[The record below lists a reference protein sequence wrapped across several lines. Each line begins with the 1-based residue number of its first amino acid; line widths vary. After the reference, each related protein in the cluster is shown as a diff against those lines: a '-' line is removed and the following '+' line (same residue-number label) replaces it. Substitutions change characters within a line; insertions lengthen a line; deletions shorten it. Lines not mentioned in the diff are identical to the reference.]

1 METGPAPPAGPRSR
15 HEAERDD
22 GSQPHTFHLERAR
35 TDDHGVRDRA
45 PDLLPAPLRRD
56 PVRNSLQQL
65 RHADRRRPRRGA
77 QGRGQP
83 PGLRPG
89 GRLPRA
95 DQGLGRRPRPGEA
108 PARLPVGLEARL
120 GRGRD
125 GQVPLRHQPALVQRG
140 VRVAQEHD
148 HGASRMNVLRRSERG
163 QAMVLTV
170 FFSLALLGMAALVL
184 DVGSW
189 FRAHRNLQAT
199 ADAAALAGA
208 QALPTD
214 PGQASALASQYAS
227 KNQPALAGMSVN
239 FASDITSN
247 DTIKVHVQKPAEGL
261 FSKVFGIDTVDEG
274 ASATARVEGMK
285 SALYVA
291 PIVVNKKHPML
302 NNCGGPCYGPNYSTT
317 IPVAGTG
324 APGAFGLV
332 NLDPAS
338 QGTTGASTLARW
350 IENGFDKYL
359 DIGG

>member
-1 METGPAPPAGPRSR
+1 
-15 HEAERDD
+15 
-22 GSQPHTFHLERAR
+22 
-35 TDDHGVRDRA
+35 
-45 PDLLPAPLRRD
+45 
-56 PVRNSLQQL
+56 
-65 RHADRRRPRRGA
+65 
-77 QGRGQP
+77 
-83 PGLRPG
+83 
-89 GRLPRA
+89 
-95 DQGLGRRPRPGEA
+95 
-108 PARLPVGLEARL
+108 
-120 GRGRD
+120 
-125 GQVPLRHQPALVQRG
+125 
-140 VRVAQEHD
+140 
-148 HGASRMNVLRRSERG
+148 MNVLRRNERG

-214 PGQASALASQYAS
+214 TGQASALASQYAS
-227 KNQPALAGMSVN
+227 KNQPALAGMSVD

-247 DTIKVHVQKPAEGL
+247 DTIKVHVQKPAEGF
-261 FSKVFGIDTVDEG
+261 FSKVFGIDSVAEG
-274 ASATARVEGMK
+274 ASATARVDGMK

-332 NLDPAS
+332 NLDPSS
-338 QGTTGASTLARW
+338 QGTTGASTLADW
-350 IENGFDKYL
+350 IENGFDRYL
-359 DIGG
+359 DIGGYASDPGVKFNSNGIQDAMNVRLNTEMLFPVYDTLTGQGSNAQYHIIGWVGFYIQGVDPQGNSGHVTGYFTKVIWTGIQASTAGESGPNFGARSVQLVD